1 MISSDDVDVDEDDD
15 VDDEFDDEF
24 DDEEDDVVDV
34 DEELV
39 ESSDEPLSPLL
50 QPVKAAAT
58 SKIAAAVLNFPF
70 ILTPQYIFYY
80 IKRRLS
86 TEF

>member
-15 VDDEFDDEF
+15 VDDEFDDE
-24 DDEEDDVVDV
+24 EDDVADV

-50 QPVKAAAT
+50 QPVKTAAA